1 MKDDDGDNDL
11 LVFFRNTDTDIDCE
25 TLFAYISGV
34 TVTGMSIA
42 GTDAIATVVST
53 SGY

>member
-25 TLFAYISGV
+25 TLFAYISV

-42 GTDAIATVVST
+42 GTDAIATVGST
-53 SGY
+53 SAY

>member
-34 TVTGMSIA
+34 TVTGDEYRRNERDSDRGIH
-42 GTDAIATVVST
+42 
-53 SGY
+53 